1 MTTNRAEPDF
11 DPDDMDDDD
20 LDDAL
25 DHLAD
30 DDGDDREVAESLAK
44 EMAAARERIA
54 RVPASTVV
62 ANHAMGL
69 FELAAIHL
77 MQDPPNFN
85 EATLAID
92 AVAAL
97 IDRLPGRLGDEETT
111 LRQALSQLRLDY
123 VRLKDRAADTSEP
136 SA

>member
-11 DPDDMDDDD
+11 DPSDDDPETID
-20 LDDAL
+20 ET
-25 DHLAD
+25 
-30 DDGDDREVAESLAK
+30 DRELAESLAG
-44 EMAAARERIA
+44 EMAAARRRIA
-54 RVPASTVV
+54 QVPASTVV

-77 MQDPPNFN
+77 MQDPPNFG

-111 LRQALSQLRLDY
+111 LRQALSQLRLDF
-123 VRLKDRAADTSEP
+123 VRLKDRSAGGPEP
-136 SA
+136 SS